1 MRPALW
7 IANLCLSCSV
17 LIPLDAQVAS
27 PLAEWQIALD
37 RQGFSP
43 GCVDGKFGSRT
54 KQAIMAW
61 QETHSLRVDGTM
73 GPETERAL
81 LGTNTDWFTTYT
93 VTEDDLTDLAP
104 VPLTWKGKSE
114 QTSLSHETLLERIAE
129 RFHCAEQ
136 FLQAL
141 NSEVDFARAKAG
153 QTLNVPN
160 VLVSRP
166 AEKANVV
173 RIKLGRKVIIA
184 YGDRDRIIGFFP
196 CSIGKDKERR
206 PVGELK
212 VKTFAPN
219 PNFTWDPAVFAESP
233 ESKTITSK
241 LILPPGPNNPVGVYW
256 IGLDRTGYGIHGTP
270 KPEDIGKTESH
281 GCFRLAN
288 WNVEALAKLL
298 EIGTPVVI
306 EP

>member
-1 MRPALW
+1 
-7 IANLCLSCSV
+7 
-17 LIPLDAQVAS
+17 
-27 PLAEWQIALD
+27 
-37 RQGFSP
+37 
-43 GCVDGKFGSRT
+43 
-54 KQAIMAW
+54 
-61 QETHSLRVDGTM
+61 
-73 GPETERAL
+73 
-81 LGTNTDWFTTYT
+81 
-93 VTEDDLTDLAP
+93 
-104 VPLTWKGKSE
+104 
-114 QTSLSHETLLERIAE
+114 LLERIAE